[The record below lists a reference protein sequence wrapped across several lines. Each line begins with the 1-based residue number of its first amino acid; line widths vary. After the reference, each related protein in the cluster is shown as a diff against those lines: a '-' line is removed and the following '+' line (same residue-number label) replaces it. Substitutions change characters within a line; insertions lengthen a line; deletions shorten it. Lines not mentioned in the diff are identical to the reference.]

1 MLRLQLFGTPDRP
14 VTLREFGEGITLL
27 EHALHAAYA
36 SYTRGN
42 GDAERVQWQVVALG
56 VDPVEVNVTPVPPLP
71 ETVTTVLGMI
81 DALEGLEGGTGVPP
95 WNAEVLERLQTW
107 LGHAA
112 HRSWRWRLG
121 WEDRSTEVSGAAAE
135 FLRTHRPPLAKELL
149 GLTGRLEMVNLH
161 CQWAA
166 ALYADG
172 TGQRIPCEFSP
183 DLLPALLQVLGQ
195 RVFAEGVAVWAD
207 RRRTTLSRLM
217 LETVRPFPFLPASP
231 TPVADGPQED

>member
-1 MLRLQLFGTPDRP
+1 MLRLQVFGTADRP
-14 VTLREFGEGITLL
+14 ITLRAFGEGITLL
-27 EHALHAAYA
+27 EYALHAAYA
-36 SYTRGN
+36 AYTRPD
-42 GDAERVQWQVVALG
+42 GDADRVQWHVVALG

-81 DALEGLEGGTGVPP
+81 DALEGLERGTGVPP

-112 HRSWRWRLG
+112 HRSWRWRMA

-161 CQWAA
+161 YQWAA

-172 TGQRIPCEFSP
+172 TGQRIPCEFAP

-195 RVFAEGVAVWAD
+195 RVFAEGMAVWVD

-217 LETVRPFPFLPASP
+217 LHTIGPFPRESASP
-231 TPVADGPQED
+231 NAVADGPQEG